1 MVASLSTWKSS
12 TVPTVSLLAFRTLA
26 PISAL
31 ADLSPLVSKSP
42 VDTVRSV
49 GAAGAGVV
57 IGAVGCD

>member
-1 MVASLSTWKSS
+1 M
-12 TVPTVSLLAFRTLA
+12 PTVSLLAFRTLA